1 MKFNSLFS
9 AREYAGVQR
18 LFGCV
23 SPSKSLSVGSD
34 IRENV
39 CCCVCGCVLAIE
51 CVCARARVC
60 ARGSK
65 KEREGM
71 KVRFCSE
78 TFDVE
83 EQCLLSV
90 CQLPALYHHLN
101 TWPSQSVRA
110 CLGDLITQALGYV
123 TLLQGYLV

>member
-1 MKFNSLFS
+1 MLAVTSEKM
-9 AREYAGVQR
+9 
-18 LFGCV
+18 CV
-23 SPSKSLSVGSD
+23 V
-34 IRENV
+34 V
-39 CCCVCGCVLAIE
+39 CVCVCVK
-51 CVCARARVC
+51 
-60 ARGSK
+60 GSK

-101 TWPSQSVRA
+101 TWPSQSVHV